1 MFDGVGQIE
10 AKEVEW
16 VRRLTQQ
23 IAELTTARNQFVLY
37 LAWKHGIDLNEW
49 DFHLKD
55 CTFKKRIK
63 DGKQDN

>member
-1 MFDGVGQIE
+1 MFDGVGQVE
-10 AKEVEW
+10 ANEAEW

-37 LAWKHGIDLNEW
+37 LAWKHGIDLNDW

>member
-23 IAELTTARNQFVLY
+23 IAEITAARNQFVLY
-37 LAWKHGIDLNEW
+37 LAWKHGIDLNDW